1 MLKPSAKV
9 VMLHARDS
17 ELALENLN
25 RITGLRFSRWPE
37 SLVTTTTATAAVA
50 GDQPRQGLC
59 DASVEVNQALA

>member
-17 ELALENLN
+17 ERALENLN

-37 SLVTTTTATAAVA
+37 SLVTTTATAAVA

-59 DASVEVNQALA
+59 DASAEVNQALA

>member
-17 ELALENLN
+17 ERALENLN

-37 SLVTTTTATAAVA
+37 SLLATAAEAPVVS
-50 GDQPRQGLC
+50 DQPHQDRC
-59 DASVEVNQALA
+59 TEVSQALA